1 MTNGLEVE
9 SWQGL
14 LVHDVVSVCH
24 PEPGMDEKLGHLW
37 PIIIVRTDLNDLRK
51 FNKPAPIFTALFI

>member
-1 MTNGLEVE
+1 MTDGLEVE

-24 PEPGMDEKLGHLW
+24 PEPGREAWSLVINVTNACNDF
-37 PIIIVRTDLNDLRK
+37 NDLSE